1 MKQDYFSYEELL
13 MGIFNISDEKYEST
27 DFDELTMEHFD
38 ISFEQFANIVDV
50 LLPLTA
56 VVHSP
61 LSGKNYHAF
70 LKNGIAFIKSEAS
83 T

>member
-13 MGIFNISDEKYEST
+13 MGIFNISDELYETT
-27 DFDELTMEHFD
+27 DFDELTMEHFE
-38 ISFEQFANIVDV
+38 ISFEQFANVVDV

-70 LKNGIAFIKSEAS
+70 LKNGIALIKTEAS
-83 T
+83 A

>member
-13 MGIFNISDEKYEST
+13 MGIFNISDELYETT

-38 ISFEQFANIVDV
+38 VGFEQFANVVDV
-50 LLPLTA
+50 LLPFTA

-70 LKNGIAFIKSEAS
+70 LKDGIAFIKAEAS
-83 T
+83 A

>member
-13 MGIFNISDEKYEST
+13 MGILNISDELYEAT
-27 DFDELTMEHFD
+27 DFDELTMEYFD
-38 ISFEQFANIVDV
+38 IGFEQFANVVDA

-56 VVHSP
+56 VLHSH

-70 LKNGIAFIKSEAS
+70 LKNGIAFIKTEAS
-83 T
+83 A

>member
-13 MGIFNISDEKYEST
+13 MGIFNISDELYETT

-38 ISFEQFANIVDV
+38 VSFEQFANVVDV
-50 LLPLTA
+50 LLPFAA
-56 VVHSP
+56 VVRSP

-70 LKNGIAFIKSEAS
+70 LKDGIAFIKTEVS

>member
-13 MGIFNISDEKYEST
+13 MGLFNISDELYETT

-38 ISFEQFANIVDV
+38 ISFEQFANVVDV

-70 LKNGIAFIKSEAS
+70 FKDGIAIIKTEAS
-83 T
+83 A

>member
-1 MKQDYFSYEELL
+1 MKQDSFSYEELL
-13 MGIFNISDEKYEST
+13 MGLFNISDELYETT

-38 ISFEQFANIVDV
+38 IGFEQFANVVDV

-70 LKNGIAFIKSEAS
+70 LKDGIAFIKTEAS
-83 T
+83 A